1 MTAIPGWRQSALFD
15 ERDRAIIDYAEQVTK
30 NSNGVTDA
38 QLAALR
44 KHFSDPQIV
53 ELTMVTAMANM
64 TNRINNSLKTDLEF

>member
-1 MTAIPGWRQSALFD
+1 MAAIPGWRQSALFD